1 MGGRRMRRRERTS
14 RGLLLVLLAWAV
26 TPGVSQAQTVAV
38 PAAAAASAPTI
49 EARRARPSVDAGP
62 EAQVDGFEVEGNTL
76 LPQPDIDAVL
86 APYRGKA
93 TLGRLREAAAAVQ
106 DLYRDRGFGGVVAFL
121 PGQSSA
127 GGVVRI
133 RVVEGK
139 LSKVS
144 VRGNKFASAEKL
156 RATLPA
162 LQEGR
167 TPEVRLI
174 DAQLQLANENP
185 ARNLQVLLQPGA
197 EPATI
202 EAQLTA
208 SEREPSRFTLR
219 ADNTGSESSG
229 RWRTAL
235 GWQHADLFGTDQ
247 VLTLEAQTAPRDAKN
262 VKILSGA
269 WRMPLPQWLST
280 IDAFVAWSDVQS
292 GTTNTAAGDLDFQ
305 GRGTVFGLRG
315 TRYLPRW
322 GTVDQR
328 VSLGFESRE
337 YRNQCTIE
345 GLPEA
350 ACGSAGASVS
360 LQPVSLTYTAQSAG
374 SLPWGLSLGLHGNSA
389 AGGRSSRPEDFEA
402 VRAGSTRVYKL
413 VRLAANIGTG
423 PIDWLWNAGFSAQ
436 FSAQATR
443 STLVPGEQFGI
454 GGSQSV
460 RGYEEREVNGDNGG
474 HLSIE
479 LVSASLLERAF
490 GSPALLRVL
499 LSADLGHVNN
509 PNGDSCQDGR
519 ASCRLG
525 SLGMGLRYAQG
536 DASVR
541 LDVARAFAAGPRTA
555 KGDLRAHVALNY
567 GF

>member
-1 MGGRRMRRRERTS
+1 MPVRRGAVQS
-14 RGLLLVLLAWAV
+14 VGLSAALWVVCLGV
-26 TPGVSQAQTVAV
+26 TPWQAQAQAQ
-38 PAAAAASAPTI
+38 PAAEAPSGGSI
-49 EARRARPSVDAGP
+49 EARRARPSADAGP
-62 EAQVDGFEVEGNTL
+62 EVTVQRFEIEGNTL
-76 LPQPDIDAVL
+76 LPQERIDAVL
-86 APYRGKA
+86 APYLGKA
-93 TLGRLREAAAAVQ
+93 TLARLREAAAAVQ
-106 DLYRDRGFGGVVAFL
+106 DLYRDEGYGGVVAFL
-121 PGQSSA
+121 PGQTA
-127 GGVVRI
+127 PGGAVRI

-139 LSKVS
+139 LSKVGLK
-144 VRGNKFASAEKL
+144 GNKVFSNERL
-156 RATLPA
+156 RAALPA

-185 ARNLQVLLQPGA
+185 ARNLQVLLQPGS

-202 EAQLTA
+202 EAQLTVT
-208 SEREPSRFTLR
+208 ERDPSRFTLR

-247 VLTLEAQTAPRDAKN
+247 VLTIEAQTAPRDAKN
-262 VKILSGA
+262 VKILSAA
-269 WRMPLPQWLST
+269 WRMPLPQWLAT
-280 IDAFVAWSDVQS
+280 VDAFLAWSDVQS

-305 GRGTVFGLRG
+305 GQGTVIGLRG
-315 TRYLPRW
+315 TRYLRRV
-322 GTVDQR
+322 GTIDQR
-328 VSLGFESRE
+328 VSLGLEARE

-360 LQPVSLTYTAQSAG
+360 LQPVNLTYTAQSAG
-374 SLPWGLSLGLHGNSA
+374 SLPWGLSIALHGNTG
-389 AGGRSSRPEDFEA
+389 AGGRSGRAEDFEA
-402 VRAGSTRVYKL
+402 VRAGSTRLYKL
-413 VRLAANIGTG
+413 ARLSANIGSG
-423 PIDWLWNAGFSAQ
+423 PLPWLWNAGVTAQ

-454 GGSQSV
+454 GGAQSV

-474 HLSIE
+474 QLSIE
-479 LVSASLLERAF
+479 LVSASLLDSAF

-499 LSADLGHVNN
+499 ASADIGHVNN
-509 PNGDSCQDGR
+509 PNGDSCQEGR

-525 SLGMGLRYAQG
+525 SLGLGLRYAQG
-536 DASVR
+536 DATVR

-555 KGDLRAHVALNY
+555 KGDVRAHVALNV

>member
-1 MGGRRMRRRERTS
+1 MGGMRMQGRGRRS
-14 RGLLLVLLAWAV
+14 RSLGWALLALVACPVTSWA
-26 TPGVSQAQTVAV
+26 QANPA

-49 EARRARPSVDAGP
+49 EARRARPSADAGP
-62 EAQVDGFEVEGNTL
+62 EVEVQSFEVEGNTL
-76 LPQPDIDAVL
+76 LPQALIDAAL

-93 TLGRLREAAAAVQ
+93 TLARLREAAAAVQ
-106 DLYRDRGFGGVVAFL
+106 DLYRDQGYGGVVAFL
-121 PGQSSA
+121 PGQSSP

-144 VRGNKFASAEKL
+144 VKGQKFSSPEKL

-185 ARNLQVLLQPGA
+185 ARNLQVLLQPGS

-202 EAQLTA
+202 EAQLSVSDRPPT
-208 SEREPSRFTLR
+208 RFTLR
-219 ADNTGSESSG
+219 ADNTGSEGSG

-235 GWQHADLFGTDQ
+235 GWQHADLFGSDQ

-269 WRMPLPQWLST
+269 WRMPLPQWLAT
-280 IDAFVAWSDVQS
+280 LDAFAAWSDVQS

-315 TRYLPRW
+315 TRYLTRW
-322 GTVDQR
+322 GTIDQR

-360 LQPVSLTYTAQSAG
+360 LQPVSLSYTAQSAG
-374 SLPWGLSLGLHGNSA
+374 DLPWGLSLSLHGNSG

-402 VRAGSTRVYKL
+402 VRAGSTRLYKL
-413 VRLAANIGTG
+413 ARLSANIGTG
-423 PIDWLWNAGFSAQ
+423 PLPWLWNAGLSAQ

-454 GGSQSV
+454 GGAQSV

-474 HLSIE
+474 QLSIE
-479 LVSASLLERAF
+479 LVSASLLDSAF
-490 GSPALLRVL
+490 GAPALLRVL
-499 LSADLGHVNN
+499 ASADIGHVNN
-509 PNGDSCQDGR
+509 PNGDSCQEGR

-525 SLGMGLRYAQG
+525 SLGMGLRFARG
-536 DASVR
+536 DATVR

-555 KGDLRAHVALNY
+555 KGDLRAHLALNY